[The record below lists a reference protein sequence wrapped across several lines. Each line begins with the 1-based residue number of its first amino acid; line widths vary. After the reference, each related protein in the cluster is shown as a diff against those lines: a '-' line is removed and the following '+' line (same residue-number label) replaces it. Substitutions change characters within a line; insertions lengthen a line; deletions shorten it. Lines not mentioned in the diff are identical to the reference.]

1 MKKLSRQI
9 FISSLLLALFVPQL
23 MFAATANMRL
33 NNVVSSKPTYDVDKT
48 TNKTLTEYIGALIS
62 VFLGLLGVIFVILTI
77 YGGFTWMTAAGN
89 EEKVSK
95 AARIIKASVLGILII
110 IAIYALWVFV
120 FKRIVSL

>member
-1 MKKLSRQI
+1 
-9 FISSLLLALFVPQL
+9 